1 MHVAAQRTLE
11 AGDEWKRI
19 RREALKACGGIL
31 GEVGRVMEEP
41 EGFGERGTKRAAGED
56 VEGEVDVLQVEAK
69 RRRVENDSEF
79 PLGVYEPQTGIV
91 LCELSMS
98 IYFYRLTVHVPYL
111 KTVQT
116 RSLCAAV
123 GKKQTSPGNQTR
135 GASWAAQ
142 RLAAVHG
149 AWHGSIRSWS
159 SLLVKRRKL

>member
-31 GEVGRVMEEP
+31 GEVGRVIEEP

-91 LCELSMS
+91 LCELYMS
-98 IYFYRLTVHVPYL
+98 IDL
-111 KTVQT
+111 Q
-116 RSLCAAV
+116 
-123 GKKQTSPGNQTR
+123 
-135 GASWAAQ
+135 
-142 RLAAVHG
+142 
-149 AWHGSIRSWS
+149 
-159 SLLVKRRKL
+159 